1 MTHIM
6 STTYRHTK
14 QVTRMVARCT
24 QGVAKVY
31 PRCSQALAILMSML
45 RVWLEYA
52 WKQPRVWLEYAYS
65 MPTVCLE
72 TKNLFPYGEQNI
84 PTLGTKHS
92 LPGNKTGFLRPFSS
106 KRAELER
113 RLLMSMLLML
123 VLGSTSVWGQPDGVY
138 NIANWYQYNSAPSTT
153 TNWYLVP
160 TQAPSADGQNKN
172 RDIYYSSD
180 GYSTAGSAETPFIT
194 TYQTYNQTESNP
206 NPYKP
211 AWIIQSVPNQSG
223 YYYIIHALTGKYIV
237 YEPPYTNSDYWRR
250 KSVHLQETNSPG
262 SNAIFKIITSTFDAE
277 YYNIIPKSLE
287 NNNSYRF
294 LNPAGTNE
302 NYYRATSEGS
312 NPKFYLG
319 LVGVYN
325 KNYIT
330 GNDDGRN
337 SNWYFENTLL
347 SAPTIS
353 DVDPNTNRVT
363 VTENNGLP
371 AGYNIRY
378 TFSSTGIPTDPIASS
393 SKMDANGYL
402 VTEAGILKVVIER
415 YGVVLTEVAQ
425 QAVSPVPCATPEISF
440 DYTTS
445 EVTITCATTG
455 ATIYYTTDGST
466 PTTSGT
472 EYTAPF
478 EITGTTTVKAI
489 ATRTDF
495 PNSEVVEETISM
507 IPSPTI
513 TYNTS
518 NQIEME
524 TVLDGASIYYTTDGT
539 APSVIN
545 GRRYQN
551 PFDPADDVTEIK
563 AIVIS
568 SDGEKSNVATY
579 IPPVLLGSNHIRM
592 IQNQGNAWECAEH
605 PGGHFYM
612 RPASEEK
619 LSTTSLFLSDIQ
631 WYFLNAGDGY
641 YYIIHDEKRLWCD
654 GTNIKLKTF
663 DSETPDQFKFRLV
676 PYPETGTTT
685 DYNIVPFGL
694 TEGITKPGG
703 NGTSD
708 VIALGSSNSE
718 GYARWKFILPSAF
731 DKTAPFTVSNDN
743 QSYFYKI
750 GSGDN
755 YIIQS
760 SETAVTTTA
769 STADEDVKKGSWMMM
784 LVPDTEISVGDEF
797 TYYNI
802 RNAKTNDYLYY
813 NDGGTPGF
821 AVSATITEGQEDK
834 YRFTWAHSTATD
846 TYYLI
851 PRTQVNAAKSSLINF
866 STYTITAAP
875 GFVLDP
881 VLTMDAEGIITMTCA
896 TSGSEIF
903 YRIDG
908 DYMDVEGA
916 NPETNP
922 IIPAESGK
930 KPTLPTRLYSTD
942 FLLSLDA
949 TQVRAVA
956 VLKNDHTVQS
966 TVQLINLTQCGKPN
980 PSEDDFHDAQGS
992 LTIPKVKVGTVGE
1005 GDDEHE
1011 VYADIYYT
1019 IDGTD
1024 PALVET
1030 THHGVEPEIAFR
1042 YNTRSKVWAVAA
1054 KNGMRKSEPY
1064 KMDVVYM
1071 PTITLQQESYT
1082 YSATITDSKIVSQ
1095 AIEPVITKVQV
1106 EGEAQPIATTDYHVT
1121 GYRDNTEAGTGKIII
1136 KATPGAPIKLYGIGN
1151 FVINKAPIS
1160 SITVTPDPAVFTY
1173 NYRAQGPEITSI
1185 KATGGN
1191 GDIELLGFDAYYTVT
1206 DNLQVSAGEY
1216 TLRVEAKE
1224 GTNFTDYVEKTFTIK
1239 SKTLNAD
1246 DIYITVK
1253 KEVNGNTVSYVP
1265 TLKDGSVTLVED
1277 KDYTYTVDTTNGIVL
1292 TFTGKGNYSS
1302 LEADKRIYEFIDL
1315 PFVRPENSN
1324 SDYVAPYAASSDLTT
1339 PLGMNAYIVTGVT
1352 NKDRVILEE
1361 VAYIPK
1367 DVPVLMLSGK
1377 RADGFGKVLKT
1388 SDTYTTDELAEINA
1402 KNKLKVNTT
1411 AKPIEAAQIYLFYKG
1426 EFVLNAEGTLPAGK
1440 VYLDLRDTSDPT
1452 PAPRLS
1458 ILGGDSNTTEIED
1471 VRYKEEEVQNDRWFT
1486 LDGRMLQGKPTQK
1499 GLYIKNGSK
1508 IVIR

>member
-1 MTHIM
+1 M
-6 STTYRHTK
+6 
-14 QVTRMVARCT
+14 ARCT

-31 PRCSQALAILMSML
+31 PRCTQALAILMSML

-52 WKQPRVWLEYAYS
+52 WKQPRVWLEYAYTHRTGGQTPCAIS
-65 MPTVCLE
+65 PKKGTYVHRLTNICSLVHEHMFIGHRTYVLQKALI
-72 TKNLFPYGEQNI
+72 TGEQTPCANEI
-84 PTLGTKHS
+84 TSHS
-92 LPGNKTGFLRPFSS
+92 QRAYGSSATTFLRPFSS

-123 VLGSTSVWGQPDGVY
+123 VLGSTSVWGQSDGVY

-160 TQAPSADGQNKN
+160 TQAPSADSQNKN

-237 YEPPYTNSDYWRR
+237 YEPPYTSGNSDPWRR

-287 NNNSYRF
+287 NNNSFRF
-294 LNPAGTNE
+294 LNPAGDNA
-302 NYYRATSEGS
+302 NNYRANSEGS
-312 NPKFYLG
+312 DPKYYLG

-325 KNYIT
+325 KVNKV

-347 SAPTIS
+347 SAPTIN
-353 DVDPNTNRVT
+353 VDANNKVT

-378 TFSSTGIPTDPIASS
+378 TFGDGSQEPTATTDTYITNDGSENEIPITSSGT
-393 SKMDANGYL
+393 
-402 VTEAGILKVVIER
+402 LKVVIER
-415 YGVVLTEVAQ
+415 YGVVLTGVAEEV
-425 QAVSPVPCATPEISF
+425 I
-440 DYTTS
+440 
-445 EVTITCATTG
+445 
-455 ATIYYTTDGST
+455 
-466 PTTSGT
+466 
-472 EYTAPF
+472 
-478 EITGTTTVKAI
+478 
-489 ATRTDF
+489 
-495 PNSEVVEETISM
+495 NL

-518 NQIEME
+518 NQIEMATE
-524 TVLDGASIYYTTDGT
+524 LEGASIYYTTDGSE
-539 APSVIN
+539 PSVIN

-568 SDGEKSNVATY
+568 PDGETSLVTTF
-579 IPPVLLGSNHIRM
+579 IPPVLLGQNHIRL
-592 IQNQGNAWECAEH
+592 IQNQGNAWTCDEH

-612 RPASEEK
+612 RPTSEDN

-631 WYFLNAGDGY
+631 WYFLNAGENAGDHY
-641 YYIIHDEKRLWCD
+641 YYLVHDDKRLCYD
-654 GTNIKLKTF
+654 GANVKLMTF
-663 DSETPDQFKFRLV
+663 DTENTDQFKFRLV
-676 PYPETGTTT
+676 AYPETGTTT
-685 DYNIVPFGL
+685 DYNIVPYEL
-694 TEGITKPGG
+694 TEGNMYVTKPGG
-703 NGTSD
+703 NGVDD
-708 VIALGSSNSE
+708 VIALGNSNSD
-718 GYARWKFILPSAF
+718 GNARWKFILPSAF

-750 GSGDN
+750 GSGEN

-760 SETAVTTTA
+760 SETAVATSN
-769 STADEDVKKGSWMMM
+769 STDAEVVKTGSWMMM
-784 LVPDTEISVGDEF
+784 LVPDTEIPVGDDF

-813 NDGGTPGF
+813 TGGETPGF
-821 AVSATITEGQEDK
+821 AVSATVTEGQEDR
-834 YRFTWAHSTATD
+834 YRFTWARSTTTD
-846 TYYLI
+846 AYYLI
-851 PRTQVNAAKSSLINF
+851 PRTQISTAKSSLISF
-866 STYTITAAP
+866 STHSITAAP

-908 DYMDVEGA
+908 DYTDVTGA
-916 NPETNP
+916 NTETNP
-922 IIPAESGK
+922 EIPAESGK

-956 VLKNDHTVQS
+956 VLKNDHTVRS
-966 TVQLINLTQCGKPN
+966 TVQLINLTQCGAPN
-980 PSEDDFHDAQGS
+980 PTDENFHDAQGS
-992 LTIPKVKVGTVGE
+992 LTLPKVEVKAATSE
-1005 GDDEHE
+1005 EPA

-1030 THHGVEPEIAFR
+1030 THHGVEPEIVFQ
-1042 YNTRSKVWAVAA
+1042 YNSRSKVWAVAA
-1054 KNGMRKSEPY
+1054 KNGMRKSNPY

-1071 PTITLQQESYT
+1071 PTITLEYPSYT

-1106 EGEAQPIATTDYHVT
+1106 KGEEHPIAATDYHVM

-1136 KATPGAPIKLYGIGN
+1136 KATPEAPIKLYGIGN
-1151 FVINKAPIS
+1151 FTINKAPLS
-1160 SITVTPDPAVFTY
+1160 SITVDKTSFTY

-1185 KATGGN
+1185 EAAGGS

-1206 DNLQVSAGEY
+1206 GNAQVSAGEG
-1216 TLRVEAKE
+1216 TLMVIAKE
-1224 GTNFTDYVEKTFTIK
+1224 GTNFTDTLKQSFTIHPK
-1239 SKTLNAD
+1239 SLKSD

-1253 KEVNGNTVSYVP
+1253 KEVSGNTVTYVP
-1265 TLKDGSVTLVED
+1265 TVKDGSVTLVED
-1277 KDYTYTVDTTNGIVL
+1277 KDYTYSVDTTNGIVL
-1292 TFTGKGNYSS
+1292 TFTGVGNYSN
-1302 LEADKRIYEFIDL
+1302 LAADKREYEFIDL
-1315 PFVRPENSN
+1315 PFVKSENST
-1324 SDYVAPYAASSDLTT
+1324 SEYAAPYAASTDLTT
-1339 PLGMNAYIVTGVT
+1339 PLGMTAYIVTGVT
-1352 NKDRVILEE
+1352 NKDRVVLEE
-1361 VAYIPK
+1361 VDYIPNG
-1367 DVPVLMLSGK
+1367 VPVLMLTGK
-1377 RADGFGKVLKT
+1377 RADGFGKVMKT
-1388 SDTYTTDELAEINA
+1388 SGTYTDDELTAINT
-1402 KNKLKVNTT
+1402 KNKLRVND
-1411 AKPIEAAQIYLFYKG
+1411 AAEDIEAAEIYLFYKG

-1440 VYLDLRDTSDPT
+1440 VYLDLRTTSNPT
-1452 PAPRLS
+1452 PAPRLF
-1458 ILGGDSNTTEIED
+1458 IIGGNSNTAEIEE
-1471 VRYKEEEVQNDRWFT
+1471 VRYNKEDVQIERWFT
-1486 LDGRMLQGKPTQK
+1486 LDGRKLQGKPTQK
-1499 GLYIKNGSK
+1499 GLYIKNGRK
-1508 IVIR
+1508 VVIR

>member
-1 MTHIM
+1 MKKMLQDM
-6 STTYRHTK
+6 STKYRCKK
-14 QVTRMVARCT
+14 QVTRLMA
-24 QGVAKVY
+24 GF
-31 PRCSQALAILMSML
+31 SQFLAILMSKL
-45 RVWLEYA
+45 RSSLEAA
-52 WKQPRVWLEYAYS
+52 WSMARVCQEAAYS
-65 MPTVCLE
+65 EITARFE
-72 TKNLFPYGEQNI
+72 RHYGS
-84 PTLGTKHS
+84 S
-92 LPGNKTGFLRPFSS
+92 LTSLR
-106 KRAELER
+106 LV
-113 RLLMSMLLML
+113 MSLLLML
-123 VLGSTSVWGQPDGVY
+123 VLGSTSVWGQTKLADGLYFIGSRGY
-138 NIANWYQYNSAPSTT
+138 NVNNTT
-153 TNWYLVP
+153 TNYYLCP
-160 TQAPSADGQNKN
+160 TEDWNYYQSTSPYYTDTPNGQ
-172 RDIYYSSD
+172 
-180 GYSTAGSAETPFIT
+180 PFMT
-194 TYQTYNQTESNP
+194 TYQCRNGEYDSNKALWVVKESPTEG
-206 NPYKP
+206 
-211 AWIIQSVPNQSG
+211 W
-223 YYYIIHALTGKYIV
+223 YYIIHLIDGKYLTYNAKMGSGSEGRMRAHLEDTADGDNALFNIA
-237 YEPPYTNSDYWRR
+237 YNS
-250 KSVHLQETNSPG
+250 G
-262 SNAIFKIITSTFDAE
+262 SGAAAIYFIITK
-277 YYNIIPKSLE
+277 IVK
-287 NNNSYRF
+287 NNYKF
-294 LNPAGTNE
+294 LNITGASGGGVGNQPSLQ
-302 NYYRATSEGS
+302 ATDVRSDGPD
-312 NPKFYLG
+312 NLNVGGILG
-319 LVGVYN
+319 LW
-325 KNYIT
+325 T
-330 GNDDGRN
+330 SSDDNGK
-337 SNWYFENTLL
+337 WYPESADLL
-347 SAPTIS
+347 TAPTIS
-353 DVDPNTNRVT
+353 DFNPANGGVT
-363 VTENNGLP
+363 VTVPDWLP

-378 TFSSTGIPTDPIASS
+378 TFGDGTQDAPTATTDDPITNVDGAPNVIPISTS
-393 SKMDANGYL
+393 G
-402 VTEAGILKVVIER
+402 TLKVVVER
-415 YGVVLTEVAQ
+415 YGVVLTEVA
-425 QAVSPVPCATPEISF
+425 TKEI
-440 DYTTS
+440 
-445 EVTITCATTG
+445 
-455 ATIYYTTDGST
+455 
-466 PTTSGT
+466 
-472 EYTAPF
+472 
-478 EITGTTTVKAI
+478 
-489 ATRTDF
+489 
-495 PNSEVVEETISM
+495 NVV
-507 IPSPTI
+507 PSPTI
-513 TYNTS
+513 AYNT
-518 NQIEME
+518 NNLIEMA

-539 APSVIN
+539 VPSVIN

-563 AIVIS
+563 AIVIA

-612 RPASEEK
+612 RAASDEN
-619 LSTTSLFLSDIQ
+619 LTTTSLFLPDDQ
-631 WYFLNAGDGY
+631 WYFLNAGDQY
-641 YYIIHDEKRLWCD
+641 YYIIHEDKRLWCD
-654 GTNIKLKTF
+654 GTDVKLKVY
-663 DSETPDQFKFRLV
+663 DSENDNQFKFRLV
-676 PYPETGTTT
+676 AYPETGTTT
-685 DYNIVPFGL
+685 DYNIVPYEL
-694 TEGITKPGG
+694 TEGNMYVTKPGG
-703 NGTSD
+703 NGAAA
-708 VIALGSSNSE
+708 VIALGNSNSE

-731 DKTAPFTVSNDN
+731 DHTAPFTVSNDN

-750 GSGDN
+750 GSGDQ
-755 YIIQS
+755 YIIQ
-760 SETAVTTTA
+760 SETAVTTTT
-769 STADEDVKKGSWMMM
+769 STAAEDVKKGSWMMM

-821 AVSATITEGQEDK
+821 AVSATITEGQEDN
-834 YRFTWAHSTATD
+834 YRFTWARSTATD

-866 STYTITAAP
+866 STYSITAAP

-908 DYMDVEGA
+908 DYTDATGA
-916 NPETNP
+916 NTATNP
-922 IIPAESGK
+922 EIPAESGK

-956 VLKNDHTVQS
+956 ALKNDHTVRS
-966 TVQLINLTQCGKPN
+966 SVILINLEQCGTPN

-1005 GDDEHE
+1005 GDDEHD

-1071 PTITLQQESYT
+1071 PTITLEHESYT

-1106 EGEAQPIATTDYHVT
+1106 EGEEQPIAASYYHVKD
-1121 GYRDNTEAGTGKIII
+1121 YRDNTEAGTGKIII

-1160 SITVTPDPAVFTY
+1160 SITVTPDPAMFTY

-1185 KATGGN
+1185 IAAGGSGN
-1191 GDIELLGFDAYYTVT
+1191 IELLGFDAYYTVT

-1224 GTNFTDYVEKTFTIK
+1224 GTNFTGYVEKPFTIK
-1239 SKTLNAD
+1239 SKSLNSD
-1246 DIYITVK
+1246 DILITVK
-1253 KEVNGNTVSYVP
+1253 KEVNGNTVTYVP
-1265 TLKDGSVTLVED
+1265 TLKDGSVTLVKD
-1277 KDYTYTVDTTNGIVL
+1277 KDYTYTIDTSNGIVI

-1302 LEADKRIYEFIDL
+1302 AAADKRIYEFIDL

-1361 VAYIPK
+1361 VTYIPK
-1367 DVPVLMLSGK
+1367 DVPVLLLSGK

-1388 SDTYTTDELAEINA
+1388 SDTYTTDELAEINE
-1402 KNKLKVNTT
+1402 KNKLSVNTSAT
-1411 AKPIEAAQIYLFYKG
+1411 EIDAALIYLFYKG
-1426 EFVLNAEGTLPAGK
+1426 EFVLNAAGTLPAGK

-1452 PAPRLS
+1452 PAPRLY
-1458 ILGGDSNTTEIED
+1458 IVDGGSNTTEIED
-1471 VRYKEEEVQNDRWFT
+1471 VRCKKEDVQNERWFT

>member
-1 MTHIM
+1 M
-6 STTYRHTK
+6 SSKYRCKK
-14 QVTRMVARCT
+14 QVTRLMAGINHT
-24 QGVAKVY
+24 
-31 PRCSQALAILMSML
+31 LAILMSML
-45 RVWLEYA
+45 RVSLEYA
-52 WKQPRVWLEYAYS
+52 WKQPRVCLEYGWSMARVCQEAAYS
-65 MPTVCLE
+65 EITARFERHYGSFRTALRLVVCML
-72 TKNLFPYGEQNI
+72 L
-84 PTLGTKHS
+84 
-92 LPGNKTGFLRPFSS
+92 
-106 KRAELER
+106 
-113 RLLMSMLLML
+113 LLM
-123 VLGSTSVWGQPDGVY
+123 VGVNTAWGQKVADGVY
-138 NIANWYQYNSAPSTT
+138 YIKNNNSG
-153 TNWYLVP
+153 NWYLWPAITV
-160 TQAPSADGQNKN
+160 TKSGNSFQYAYKYLTTHDGTTAD
-172 RDIYYSSD
+172 
-180 GYSTAGSAETPFIT
+180 A
-194 TYQTYNQTESNP
+194 
-206 NPYKP
+206 
-211 AWIIQSVPNQSG
+211 V
-223 YYYIIHALTGKYIV
+223 
-237 YEPPYTNSDYWRR
+237 
-250 KSVHLQETNSPG
+250 
-262 SNAIFKIITSTFDAE
+262 
-277 YYNIIPKSLE
+277 E
-287 NNNSYRF
+287 NNNNVSYPAHDNTYCHWVVKNIEGGYIQLINPK
-294 LNPAGTNE
+294 LNKYVVIQKNHTLSTGQDVMFAEGEPSGTDVNFSYFVLNNDE
-302 NYYRATSEGS
+302 SPYKISPPSGLSGINYY
-312 NPKFYLG
+312 ND
-319 LVGVYN
+319 
-325 KNYIT
+325 KNVEKPASDFSFNSKN
-330 GNDDGRN
+330 GNDRTWLTWSSSDATAKAQLGEN
-337 SNWYFENTLL
+337 IKGVIQFYYGGTPLWSFEADKLARP
-347 SAPTIS
+347 SIS
-353 DVDPNTNRVT
+353 DLDANNKVT
-363 VTENNGLP
+363 ITENNGLP
-371 AGYNIRY
+371 DGYKIRY
-378 TFSSTGIPTDPIASS
+378 TFGDGSQEPTATTETYITNDGSDNVIPISTSGT
-393 SKMDANGYL
+393 
-402 VTEAGILKVVIER
+402 LKVVVER
-415 YGVVLTEVAQ
+415 YGIVLTEVAEKTFS
-425 QAVSPVPCATPEISF
+425 VVP
-440 DYTTS
+440 
-445 EVTITCATTG
+445 
-455 ATIYYTTDGST
+455 
-466 PTTSGT
+466 
-472 EYTAPF
+472 
-478 EITGTTTVKAI
+478 
-489 ATRTDF
+489 
-495 PNSEVVEETISM
+495 M
-507 IPSPTI
+507 PTI

-518 NQIEME
+518 NLIEMA

-539 APSVIN
+539 VPSVIN

-592 IQNQGNAWECAEH
+592 IQNQGDAWSCAEH
-605 PGGHFYM
+605 LGGHFYM
-612 RPASEEK
+612 RAASEEN
-619 LSTTSLFLSDIQ
+619 LTTTSLFLPDDQ
-631 WYFLNAGDGY
+631 WYFLNAGDQY
-641 YYIIHDEKRLWCD
+641 YYIIYDDKRLWCD
-654 GTNIKLKTF
+654 GTDVKLKVY
-663 DSETPDQFKFRLV
+663 DSENDNLFKFRLV
-676 PYPETGTTT
+676 AYPETGTTT

-703 NGTSD
+703 NGTAD
-708 VIALGSSNSE
+708 VIALGNSNSE

-750 GSGDN
+750 GSDDN

-769 STADEDVKKGSWMMM
+769 SIADEDVKKGSWMMM

-813 NDGGTPGF
+813 TGGETPGF

-834 YRFTWAHSTATD
+834 YRFTWARSTATD

-866 STYTITAAP
+866 STYSITAAP

-881 VLTMDAEGIITMTCA
+881 VLTMDAEGIVTMTCA

-908 DYMDVEGA
+908 DFTDLTGENPA
-916 NPETNP
+916 TNPE
-922 IIPAESGK
+922 IPAESGK

-956 VLKNDHTVQS
+956 VLKNDHTVKS
-966 TVQLINLTQCGKPN
+966 SVQLINLEQCGKPT
-980 PSEDDFHDAQGS
+980 PTDEDFHDAQGS

-1005 GDDEHE
+1005 GDDEHD

-1042 YNTRSKVWAVAA
+1042 YNTRSKVRAVAA

-1064 KMDVVYM
+1064 TMDVVYM
-1071 PTITLQQESYT
+1071 PSITFQHESYT

-1106 EGEAQPIATTDYHVT
+1106 EGEDDPIAASYYHVKD
-1121 GYRDNTEAGTGKIII
+1121 YRDNTEAGTGKIII
-1136 KATPGAPIKLYGIGN
+1136 KATPEAPIKLYGIGN

-1160 SITVTPDPAVFTY
+1160 SITVTPVPTEFTY

-1185 KATGGN
+1185 IAAGGSGN
-1191 GDIELLGFDAYYTVT
+1191 IELLGFDAYYTVT

-1224 GTNFTDYVEKTFTIK
+1224 GTNFTGYVEKPFTIK
-1239 SKTLNAD
+1239 SKTLNSD
-1246 DIYITVK
+1246 DILITVK

-1302 LEADKRIYEFIDL
+1302 AAADKRIYEFIDL

-1388 SDTYTTDELAEINA
+1388 SDTYTTAELAAINT
-1402 KNKLKVNTT
+1402 KNKLKVNASATE
-1411 AKPIEAAQIYLFYKG
+1411 IEAALIYLFYKG
-1426 EFVLNAEGTLPAGK
+1426 EFVLNAAGTLPAGK

-1452 PAPRLS
+1452 PAPRLY
-1458 ILGGDSNTTEIED
+1458 IVDGGSNTTEIKD
-1471 VRYKEEEVQNDRWFT
+1471 VRDKMEDEQNDRWFT
-1486 LDGRMLQGKPTQK
+1486 LDGRMLQGKPAQK
-1499 GLYIKNGSK
+1499 GLYIKNGRK
-1508 IVIR
+1508 VVIK

>member
-6 STTYRHTK
+6 STAYRHTK

-31 PRCSQALAILMSML
+31 PRCTQALGRLMSML

-123 VLGSTSVWGQPDGVY
+123 VLGSTSVWGQTKLADGLYFIGSRDY
-138 NIANWYQYNSAPSTT
+138 NVNKTT
-153 TNWYLVP
+153 TNYYLCPTEDWKYYKSTSPYYTDSPNGQPFLTTYTCRDGEYDSNKALWVVKETATEGWYHIIHLIDGKYLTYNAKMGSGSEGRMRAHLEDTADGDNALFNIAYNSGSGAAAIYFIITKIVKNNYKYLNITGASGGGVGNQP
-160 TQAPSADGQNKN
+160 SLQATDVRSDGPDGIDVGGILGLWTSSDANGRWYPESADL
-172 RDIYYSSD
+172 
-180 GYSTAGSAETPFIT
+180 
-194 TYQTYNQTESNP
+194 
-206 NPYKP
+206 
-211 AWIIQSVPNQSG
+211 
-223 YYYIIHALTGKYIV
+223 LT
-237 YEPPYTNSDYWRR
+237 
-250 KSVHLQETNSPG
+250 
-262 SNAIFKIITSTFDAE
+262 
-277 YYNIIPKSLE
+277 
-287 NNNSYRF
+287 
-294 LNPAGTNE
+294 
-302 NYYRATSEGS
+302 
-312 NPKFYLG
+312 
-319 LVGVYN
+319 
-325 KNYIT
+325 
-330 GNDDGRN
+330 
-337 SNWYFENTLL
+337 
-347 SAPTIS
+347 APTIS
-353 DVDPNTNRVT
+353 DFNPANGGVT
-363 VTENNGLP
+363 VTVPDWLP

-378 TFSSTGIPTDPIASS
+378 TFGNGTQADPTATTDDYITNIDGAPNVIPISTSGT
-393 SKMDANGYL
+393 
-402 VTEAGILKVVIER
+402 LKVVVER
-415 YGVVLTEVAQ
+415 YGVVLTEVAEKEIN
-425 QAVSPVPCATPEISF
+425 AV
-440 DYTTS
+440 
-445 EVTITCATTG
+445 
-455 ATIYYTTDGST
+455 
-466 PTTSGT
+466 
-472 EYTAPF
+472 
-478 EITGTTTVKAI
+478 
-489 ATRTDF
+489 
-495 PNSEVVEETISM
+495 
-507 IPSPTI
+507 PSPTI
-513 TYNTS
+513 TYNT
-518 NQIEME
+518 NNLIEME

-592 IQNQGNAWECAEH
+592 IQNQGDAWSCAEH
-605 PGGHFYM
+605 LGGHFYM
-612 RPASEEK
+612 RAASEEN
-619 LSTTSLFLSDIQ
+619 LTTTSLFLPDDQ
-631 WYFLNAGDGY
+631 WYFLNAGDQY
-641 YYIIHDEKRLWCD
+641 YYIIHEDKRLWCD
-654 GTNIKLKTF
+654 GTDVKLKVY
-663 DSETPDQFKFRLV
+663 DSENDNLFKFRLV

-731 DKTAPFTVSNDN
+731 DHTAPFTVSNDN

-750 GSGDN
+750 GSGDQ

-813 NDGGTPGF
+813 TGGETPGF
-821 AVSATITEGQEDK
+821 AVSATITEGQEDN
-834 YRFTWAHSTATD
+834 YRFTWARSTATD

-866 STYTITAAP
+866 STYSITAAP

-881 VLTMDAEGIITMTCA
+881 VLTMDDDGIVTMTCA

-908 DYMDVEGA
+908 DYTDEEGA
-916 NPETNP
+916 NTAKNPE
-922 IIPAESGK
+922 IPAESGK

-956 VLKNDHTVQS
+956 VLKNDHTVTS
-966 TVQLINLTQCGKPN
+966 SVQLINLTQCGTPN
-980 PSEDDFHDAQGS
+980 PSEVDFHDAQGS

-1005 GDDEHE
+1005 GDDEHD

-1019 IDGTD
+1019 IDGTE
-1024 PALVET
+1024 PVLVET
-1030 THHGVEPEIAFR
+1030 TAHGVEPEIAFR

-1071 PTITLQQESYT
+1071 PTITLEHESYT

-1095 AIEPVITKVQV
+1095 AIEPEITNVQV
-1106 EGEAQPIATTDYHVT
+1106 EGETTPINAADYYVT

-1136 KATPGAPIKLYGIGN
+1136 KATSTASIKLYGIGN
-1151 FVINKAPIS
+1151 FTINKAPIS
-1160 SITVTPDPAVFTY
+1160 SITVTPDPAMFTY

-1185 KATGGN
+1185 IAAGGSGN
-1191 GDIELLGFDAYYTVT
+1191 IELLGFDAYYTVT

-1452 PAPRLS
+1452 PAPRLY
-1458 ILGGDSNTTEIED
+1458 IVDGGSNTTEIKD
-1471 VRYKEEEVQNDRWFT
+1471 VRDKMEDAQNERWFT

>member
-1 MTHIM
+1 MQNTIKQRFDLQYMAHIM
-6 STTYRHTK
+6 NTTYRHTK
-14 QVTRMVARCT
+14 QVTRMLATCS

-31 PRCSQALAILMSML
+31 PRCSQALGRLMSML
-45 RVWLEYA
+45 RVCLGYTYTYRTGGQTPCACFSRRNTPFLLE
-52 WKQPRVWLEYAYS
+52 KHCVSLGETLCSSVWTHSKELLLSTEGQTPCAMMNDKGQRTERLGNHFMTS
-65 MPTVCLE
+65 CSKGVH
-72 TKNLFPYGEQNI
+72 
-84 PTLGTKHS
+84 TL
-92 LPGNKTGFLRPFSS
+92 RYV
-106 KRAELER
+106 
-113 RLLMSMLLML
+113 L
-123 VLGSTSVWGQPDGVY
+123 VLVMMMGVGEMWGQPDGVY
-138 NIANWYQYNSAPSTT
+138 NIANWFQYNSASTTT

-160 TQAPSADGQNKN
+160 TQAPSADSQNKN

-237 YEPPYTNSDYWRR
+237 YEPPYTNNDYWRR

-262 SNAIFKIITSTFDAE
+262 SNAIFKIITSTFDGE

-287 NNNSYRF
+287 NNDSYRF
-294 LNPAGTNE
+294 LNPAGDNA
-302 NYYRATSEGS
+302 NNYRANSEGS

-325 KNYIT
+325 KVNKV

-347 SAPTIS
+347 SAPTIN
-353 DVDPNTNRVT
+353 VDANNKVT

-378 TFSSTGIPTDPIASS
+378 TFGDGSQEPTATTEPYITNDGSENEIPITSSGT
-393 SKMDANGYL
+393 
-402 VTEAGILKVVIER
+402 LKVVIER
-415 YGVVLTEVAQ
+415 YGVVLTGVAEEV
-425 QAVSPVPCATPEISF
+425 I
-440 DYTTS
+440 
-445 EVTITCATTG
+445 
-455 ATIYYTTDGST
+455 
-466 PTTSGT
+466 
-472 EYTAPF
+472 
-478 EITGTTTVKAI
+478 
-489 ATRTDF
+489 
-495 PNSEVVEETISM
+495 NL

-518 NQIEME
+518 NLIEMATNLE
-524 TVLDGASIYYTTDGT
+524 GASIYYTTDGSE
-539 APSVIN
+539 PSVIN

-563 AIVIS
+563 AIVIAPN
-568 SDGEKSNVATY
+568 GETSIVTTFT
-579 IPPVLLGSNHIRM
+579 PPVLLGQNHIRL
-592 IQNQGNAWECAEH
+592 IQNQGNAWTCDEH

-612 RPASEEK
+612 RPTTGDN

-631 WYFLNAGDGY
+631 WYFLNAGENAGDQY
-641 YYIIHDEKRLWCD
+641 YYLVHDDKRLCYD
-654 GTNIKLKTF
+654 EGNVKLKTF
-663 DSETPDQFKFRLV
+663 DSDNADKFKFRLV
-676 PYPETGTTT
+676 AYPETGTTT
-685 DYNIVPFGL
+685 DYNIVPYEL
-694 TEGITKPGG
+694 TEGSMYVTKPNG
-703 NGTSD
+703 NGAAA
-708 VIALGSSNSE
+708 VIALGNSNSD
-718 GYARWKFILPSAF
+718 GNARWKFILPSSF
-731 DKTAPFTVSNDN
+731 DHTAPFTVSNDN

-750 GSGDN
+750 GNGEN

-760 SETAVTTTA
+760 SETAVATSN
-769 STADEDVKKGSWMMM
+769 STDPEVVKTGSWMMM

-813 NDGGTPGF
+813 TGGETPGF
-821 AVSATITEGQEDK
+821 AVSATVTEGQEDK
-834 YRFTWAHSTATD
+834 YRFTWARSTATD

-851 PRTQVNAAKSSLINF
+851 PRTQVESAKSSIIGF
-866 STYTITAAP
+866 SPYTITAAP

-881 VLTMDAEGIITMTCA
+881 VLTMDADGIVTMTCA

-908 DYMDVEGA
+908 DYTDETGA
-916 NPETNP
+916 KTATNP

-956 VLKNDHTVQS
+956 VLKNDHNVKS
-966 TVQLINLTQCGKPN
+966 AVQLINLTQCGKPN
-980 PSEDDFHDAQGS
+980 PTDENFHDAQGS

-1005 GDDEHE
+1005 GDDEHD

-1019 IDGTD
+1019 IDGTN

-1030 THHGVEPEIAFR
+1030 TPHGVEPEIVFQ
-1042 YNTRSKVWAVAA
+1042 YNSRSKVWAVAA
-1054 KNGMRKSEPY
+1054 KNGMRKSEAY
-1064 KMDVVYM
+1064 QMDVVYM
-1071 PTITLQQESYT
+1071 PTITFQQESYT

-1095 AIEPVITKVQV
+1095 AIEPVITNVQV
-1106 EGEAQPIATTDYHVT
+1106 EGEEDPIATTDYHVM

-1136 KATPGAPIKLYGIGN
+1136 KATPEAPIKLYGIGN
-1151 FVINKAPIS
+1151 FTINKAPLS
-1160 SITVTPDPAVFTY
+1160 SITVDKTSFTY

-1191 GDIELLGFDAYYTVT
+1191 GDIGLLGFDAYYTVT

-1224 GTNFTDYVEKTFTIK
+1224 GTNFTGYVDKAFTIK
-1239 SKTLNAD
+1239 SKSLKSD

-1253 KEVNGNTVSYVP
+1253 KEVSGNTVTYVP

-1277 KDYTYTVDTTNGIVL
+1277 KDYTYTVDTTNGIIL

-1302 LEADKRIYEFIDL
+1302 AAADKREYVFIDL
-1315 PFVRPENSN
+1315 PFVRPENST
-1324 SDYVAPYAASSDLTT
+1324 AEYAALYVTSSADLTT
-1339 PLGMNAYIVTGVT
+1339 PLGMTAYIVTGVT
-1352 NKDRVILEE
+1352 NKDRVLLEE
-1361 VAYIPK
+1361 VTYIPK

-1377 RADGFGKVLKT
+1377 RADGFGKVVKT
-1388 SDTYTTDELAEINA
+1388 GDTYTEDELSAINT
-1402 KNKLKVNTT
+1402 KNKLSVNTSAT
-1411 AKPIEAAQIYLFYKG
+1411 EIEAALIYLFYKG
-1426 EFVLNAEGTLPAGK
+1426 EFVLNAKGTLPAGK
-1440 VYLDLRDTSDPT
+1440 VYLDLRDTSNPT
-1452 PAPRLS
+1452 PAPRLY
-1458 ILGGDSNTTEIED
+1458 IVGGDGNTTEIED

-1499 GLYIKNGSK
+1499 GRYSKNGRK
-1508 IVIR
+1508 VVIR

>member
-1 MTHIM
+1 MKQSIARHIIA
-6 STTYRHTK
+6 SHTCFSRRNTPFLLEK
-14 QVTRMVARCT
+14 HSVSLGETLRSS
-24 QGVAKVY
+24 VY
-31 PRCSQALAILMSML
+31 LSCKQALLTR
-45 RVWLEYA
+45 RVVLIA
-52 WKQPRVWLEYAYS
+52 LPVR
-65 MPTVCLE
+65 
-72 TKNLFPYGEQNI
+72 
-84 PTLGTKHS
+84 TL
-92 LPGNKTGFLRPFSS
+92 L
-106 KRAELER
+106 
-113 RLLMSMLLML
+113 LLMM
-123 VLGSTSVWGQPDGVY
+123 VLGVNTAWGQPDGVY
-138 NIANWYQYNSAPSTT
+138 NIANWYQYNSASTTT

-160 TQAPSADGQNKN
+160 TQAPSNDKQNKN

-180 GYSTAGSAETPFIT
+180 GYNTPGSAETPFIT

-262 SNAIFKIITSTFDAE
+262 SNAIFKIITSTFDGE

-287 NNNSYRF
+287 NNDSYRF
-294 LNPAGTNE
+294 LNPAGDNA
-302 NYYRATSEGS
+302 NNYRANSEGS

-378 TFSSTGIPTDPIASS
+378 TFSSTGTPEDPTAKSHI
-393 SKMDANGYL
+393 MDSNGFL
-402 VTEAGILKVVIER
+402 VTEVGKLKVVIER
-415 YGVVLTEVAQ
+415 YDMVLTEVSAVKD
-425 QAVSPVPCATPEISF
+425 VSPIPCATPVISF
-440 DYTTS
+440 NNTNS
-445 EVTITCATTG
+445 EVSITCATEG
-455 ATIYYTTDGST
+455 ATIRYTTDDTT
-466 PTTSGT
+466 PTATSGT
-472 EYTAPF
+472 EYTVPF
-478 EITGTTTVKAI
+478 AINTTTTVKAI
-489 ATRTDF
+489 AIRTDF
-495 PNSEVVEETISM
+495 PNSEVAERTISL

-518 NQIEME
+518 NQIEMATE
-524 TVLDGASIYYTTDGT
+524 LEGASIYYTTDGT
-539 APSVIN
+539 TPSVIN

-563 AIVIS
+563 AIVIA
-568 SDGEKSNVATY
+568 SDGETSNVATF
-579 IPPVLLGSNHIRM
+579 IPPVLLGQNHIRL
-592 IQNQGNAWECAEH
+592 IQNQGNAWTCDEH

-612 RPASEEK
+612 RPTNEDN

-631 WYFLNAGDGY
+631 WYFLNAGENAGDQY
-641 YYIIHDEKRLWCD
+641 YYLVHDNKRLCYD
-654 GTNIKLKTF
+654 GANVKLKTF
-663 DSETPDQFKFRLV
+663 DSENTDQFKFRLV
-676 PYPETGTTT
+676 AYPETGTTT

-694 TEGITKPGG
+694 TEGSMYVTKPNG
-703 NGTSD
+703 NGD
-708 VIALGSSNSE
+708 DAVIALGNSNSD
-718 GYARWKFILPSAF
+718 GNARWKFILPSSF
-731 DKTAPFTVSNDN
+731 DHTAPFTVSNDN

-760 SETAVTTTA
+760 SETAVATSN
-769 STADEDVKKGSWMMM
+769 STDAEVVKTGSWMMM
-784 LVPDTEISVGDEF
+784 LVPDTEIGVGDDF

-813 NDGGTPGF
+813 TGGETPGF
-821 AVSATITEGQEDK
+821 AISATITEGQKDK
-834 YRFTWAHSTATD
+834 YRFTWARSTTTD

-851 PRTQVNAAKSSLINF
+851 PRTQINAAKSSLVNF
-866 STYTITAAP
+866 STYSITAAP

-881 VLTMDAEGIITMTCA
+881 VLTMDAEGIVTMTCA

-903 YRIDG
+903 YRID
-908 DYMDVEGA
+908 A
-916 NPETNP
+916 TNPE
-922 IIPAESGK
+922 IPLESGK

-966 TVQLINLTQCGKPN
+966 AVQLINLKQCGAPTPTDANFK
-980 PSEDDFHDAQGS
+980 DAQGS

-1005 GDDEHE
+1005 GDDEHD

-1019 IDGTD
+1019 IDGTE
-1024 PALVET
+1024 PVLVET
-1030 THHGVEPEIAFR
+1030 TAHGVEPEIVFR

-1064 KMDVVYM
+1064 QMDVVYM

-1106 EGEAQPIATTDYHVT
+1106 EGEEDPIATTDYHVT

-1136 KATPGAPIKLYGIGN
+1136 KATSTASIKLYGIGN
-1151 FVINKAPIS
+1151 FTINKAPLS
-1160 SITVTPDPAVFTY
+1160 SITVDKTSFTY
-1173 NYRAQGPEITSI
+1173 NYRAQGPEIISI

-1224 GTNFTDYVEKTFTIK
+1224 GTNFTGYVDKAFTIK
-1239 SKTLNAD
+1239 SKSLKSD

-1253 KEVNGNTVSYVP
+1253 KEVSGNTVTYVP

-1277 KDYTYTVDTTNGIVL
+1277 KDYTYTVDTTNGIIL

-1302 LEADKRIYEFIDL
+1302 AAADKREYVFIDL
-1315 PFVRPENSN
+1315 PFVRPENST
-1324 SDYVAPYAASSDLTT
+1324 SEYAALYAASSDLTT

-1361 VAYIPK
+1361 VTYIPK

-1377 RADGFGKVLKT
+1377 RADGFGKVVKT
-1388 SDTYTTDELAEINA
+1388 SDKYSEAKLSEINT
-1402 KNKLKVNTT
+1402 KNKLSVNTSAT
-1411 AKPIEAAQIYLFYKG
+1411 EIEAALIYLFYKG
-1426 EFVLNAEGTLPAGK
+1426 EFVLNAKGTLPAGK

-1452 PAPRLS
+1452 PAPRLY
-1458 ILGGDSNTTEIED
+1458 IVGGDSNTTEIED
-1471 VRYKEEEVQNDRWFT
+1471 VRYNKEDAQNERWFT

-1499 GLYIKNGSK
+1499 GLYIKNGRK
-1508 IVIR
+1508 VVIR

>member
-1 MTHIM
+1 
-6 STTYRHTK
+6 
-14 QVTRMVARCT
+14 MVARCT

-31 PRCSQALAILMSML
+31 PRCTQGVAKVYPRCTQALGRLMSML

-72 TKNLFPYGEQNI
+72 TKNLFPYREQNI

-123 VLGSTSVWGQPDGVY
+123 VLGSTSVWGQTKLADGLYFIGSRDY
-138 NIANWYQYNSAPSTT
+138 NVNNTT
-153 TNWYLVP
+153 TNYYLCPTEDWKYYKSTSPYYTDSPNGQPFLTTYTCRDGEYDSNKALWVVKETATEGWYHIIHLIDGKYLTYNAKMESKSNEGRMRAHLEDTAKGDNALFNIAYVSGTGP
-160 TQAPSADGQNKN
+160 STIEIITKIVANNYRYLNITGASGGKTGNQHSLQATNVRNDGP
-172 RDIYYSSD
+172 DGIDVGGILGLWTSSD
-180 GYSTAGSAETPFIT
+180 ANGRWYPESA
-194 TYQTYNQTESNP
+194 
-206 NPYKP
+206 
-211 AWIIQSVPNQSG
+211 
-223 YYYIIHALTGKYIV
+223 ALLT
-237 YEPPYTNSDYWRR
+237 
-250 KSVHLQETNSPG
+250 
-262 SNAIFKIITSTFDAE
+262 
-277 YYNIIPKSLE
+277 
-287 NNNSYRF
+287 
-294 LNPAGTNE
+294 
-302 NYYRATSEGS
+302 
-312 NPKFYLG
+312 
-319 LVGVYN
+319 
-325 KNYIT
+325 
-330 GNDDGRN
+330 
-337 SNWYFENTLL
+337 
-347 SAPTIS
+347 APTIS
-353 DVDPNTNRVT
+353 DFNPANGGVT
-363 VTENNGLP
+363 VTVPDWLP

-378 TFSSTGIPTDPIASS
+378 TFGDGTQASPTATTDDYITNVDGAPNVIPISTSGT
-393 SKMDANGYL
+393 
-402 VTEAGILKVVIER
+402 LKVVVER
-415 YGVVLTEVAQ
+415 YGVVLTEVAEKEIN
-425 QAVSPVPCATPEISF
+425 AV
-440 DYTTS
+440 
-445 EVTITCATTG
+445 
-455 ATIYYTTDGST
+455 
-466 PTTSGT
+466 
-472 EYTAPF
+472 
-478 EITGTTTVKAI
+478 
-489 ATRTDF
+489 
-495 PNSEVVEETISM
+495 
-507 IPSPTI
+507 PSPTI
-513 TYNTS
+513 TYNT
-518 NQIEME
+518 NNLIEME

-539 APSVIN
+539 IPSVIN

-579 IPPVLLGSNHIRM
+579 IPPVLLGSNHIRL

-612 RPASEEK
+612 RAASEEN
-619 LSTTSLFLSDIQ
+619 LTTTSLFLPDDQ

-750 GSGDN
+750 GSGDQ

-802 RNAKTNDYLYY
+802 RNAMTNDYLYY

-821 AVSATITEGQEDK
+821 AVSATITEGQEDN
-834 YRFTWAHSTATD
+834 YRFTWARSTATD

-851 PRTQVNAAKSSLINF
+851 SRTQVNAAKSSLINF
-866 STYTITAAP
+866 STYSITAAP

-908 DYMDVEGA
+908 D
-916 NPETNP
+916 NPEV
-922 IIPAESGK
+922 PAESGK

-956 VLKNDHTVQS
+956 VLKNDHTVTS
-966 TVQLINLTQCGKPN
+966 SVILINLEQCGTPN
-980 PSEDDFHDAQGS
+980 PTDENFHDAQGS
-992 LTIPKVKVGTVGE
+992 LIIPKVKVGTVGE
-1005 GDDEHE
+1005 GDDEHD

-1024 PALVET
+1024 PVLVET
-1030 THHGVEPEIAFR
+1030 TAHGVEPEIAFR

-1095 AIEPVITKVQV
+1095 AIVPVITKVQV
-1106 EGEAQPIATTDYHVT
+1106 EGEDDPIDASYYHVKD
-1121 GYRDNTEAGTGKIII
+1121 YRDNTEAGTGKIII

-1191 GDIELLGFDAYYTVT
+1191 GNIELLGFDAYYTVT

-1224 GTNFTDYVEKTFTIK
+1224 GTNFTGYVEKPFTIK
-1239 SKTLNAD
+1239 SKSLNSD
-1246 DIYITVK
+1246 DILITVK
-1253 KEVNGNTVSYVP
+1253 KEVNGNTVTYVP
-1265 TLKDGSVTLVED
+1265 TVKDGSVTLVED
-1277 KDYTYTVDTTNGIVL
+1277 KDYTYTTDTSNGIVI

-1302 LEADKRIYEFIDL
+1302 AAADKREYEFIDL
-1315 PFVRPENSN
+1315 PFVRPENSTAE
-1324 SDYVAPYAASSDLTT
+1324 YAAPYAASSDLTT

-1361 VAYIPK
+1361 VTYIPK

-1377 RADGFGKVLKT
+1377 RADGFGKVLKN
-1388 SDTYTTDELAEINA
+1388 SGTYTADELAAINA
-1402 KNKLKVNTT
+1402 KNKLSVNTSAT
-1411 AKPIEAAQIYLFYKG
+1411 EIEAALIYLFYKG
-1426 EFVLNAEGTLPAGK
+1426 EFVLNAKGTLPAGK
-1440 VYLDLRDTSDPT
+1440 VYLDLRDTSNPT

-1458 ILGGDSNTTEIED
+1458 IVGGDNNTTEIED
-1471 VRYKEEEVQNDRWFT
+1471 VRYKEENVQSERWFT

-1499 GLYIKNGSK
+1499 GLYIKNGRK
-1508 IVIR
+1508 VVIR

>member
-1 MTHIM
+1 MAHNI
-6 STTYRHTK
+6 STTYRSKK
-14 QVTRMVARCT
+14 QVTRMVARCS

-31 PRCSQALAILMSML
+31 PRCSQALGILMSML

-52 WKQPRVWLEYAYS
+52 YS
-65 MPTVCLE
+65 MPRVCLGYAYTHRTGGQTPCAISPKKGTYVHGLTNICSLVHE
-72 TKNLFPYGEQNI
+72 HMFIGHRTYVLQDALITQGQTPCANEITSHSQRAYGSCS
-84 PTLGTKHS
+84 TR
-92 LPGNKTGFLRPFSS
+92 FLRPFSS

-194 TYQTYNQTESNP
+194 TYQTYNQTETNP

-237 YEPPYTNSDYWRR
+237 YEPPYTNGDYWRR

-287 NNNSYRF
+287 NNNSFRF
-294 LNPAGTNE
+294 LNPAGDNA
-302 NYYRATSEGS
+302 NNYRANSEGS

-347 SAPTIS
+347 SAPTIN
-353 DVDPNTNRVT
+353 VDANNKVT

-378 TFSSTGIPTDPIASS
+378 TFGDGSQEPTATTDTYITNDGSENEIPITSSGT
-393 SKMDANGYL
+393 
-402 VTEAGILKVVIER
+402 LKVVIER
-415 YGVVLTEVAQ
+415 YGVVLTGVAEEV
-425 QAVSPVPCATPEISF
+425 I
-440 DYTTS
+440 
-445 EVTITCATTG
+445 
-455 ATIYYTTDGST
+455 
-466 PTTSGT
+466 
-472 EYTAPF
+472 
-478 EITGTTTVKAI
+478 
-489 ATRTDF
+489 
-495 PNSEVVEETISM
+495 NL

-518 NQIEME
+518 NLIEME
-524 TVLDGASIYYTTDGT
+524 TNLEGASIYYTTDGT

-563 AIVIS
+563 AIVIA
-568 SDGEKSNVATY
+568 SDGESSLVTTFT
-579 IPPVLLGSNHIRM
+579 PPVLLGQNHIRL
-592 IQNQGNAWECAEH
+592 IQNQGNAWDCDEH

-612 RPASEEK
+612 RPTSEDN

-641 YYIIHDEKRLWCD
+641 YYIVHDDKRLCYD
-654 GTNIKLKTF
+654 GANVKLKTF
-663 DSETPDQFKFRLV
+663 DTENTDQFKFRLV
-676 PYPETGTTT
+676 AYPETGTTT
-685 DYNIVPFGL
+685 DYNIVPFEL

-718 GYARWKFILPSAF
+718 GNARWKFILPSSF
-731 DKTAPFTVSNDN
+731 DHTAPFTVSNDN

-750 GSGDN
+750 GNGEN

-769 STADEDVKKGSWMMM
+769 STDAEDVKKGSWMMM
-784 LVPDTEISVGDEF
+784 LVPDTEISVGDDF

-802 RNAKTNDYLYY
+802 RNAMTNDYLYY
-813 NDGGTPGF
+813 NDGETPGF
-821 AVSATITEGQEDK
+821 AVSTTITEGQEDK
-834 YRFTWAHSTATD
+834 YRFTWARSTATD

-851 PRTQVNAAKSSLINF
+851 PRTQVITAKSSLISF
-866 STYTITAAP
+866 STYSITAAP

-908 DYMDVEGA
+908 DYTDVTGEENTA
-916 NPETNP
+916 KNPE
-922 IIPAESGK
+922 IPVESGK

-956 VLKNDHTVQS
+956 VLKNDHTVTS
-966 TVQLINLTQCGKPN
+966 SVILINLEQCGKPN

-1005 GDDEHE
+1005 GDDEHD
-1011 VYADIYYT
+1011 VYADIYFT

-1024 PALVET
+1024 PVLVET
-1030 THHGVEPEIAFR
+1030 TDHAVEPEIVFR
-1042 YNTRSKVWAVAA
+1042 YNTRSKVCAVAA

-1071 PTITLQQESYT
+1071 PTITLDKASYT

-1106 EGEAQPIATTDYHVT
+1106 EGEEDPIATTDYHVT

-1136 KATPGAPIKLYGIGN
+1136 KATPEAPIKLYGIGN
-1151 FVINKAPIS
+1151 FTINKAPLS
-1160 SITVTPDPAVFTY
+1160 SITVDKTSFTY

-1224 GTNFTDYVEKTFTIK
+1224 GTNFTGYVETPFTIK
-1239 SKTLNAD
+1239 SKSLNSG
-1246 DIYITVK
+1246 DILITVK
-1253 KEVNGNTVSYVP
+1253 KEVSGNTVTYVP
-1265 TLKDGSVTLVED
+1265 TVKDGSVTLVED
-1277 KDYTYTVDTTNGIVL
+1277 KDYTYSVDTTNGIVL
-1292 TFTGKGNYSS
+1292 TFTGVGNYSS
-1302 LEADKRIYEFIDL
+1302 AAADEREYEFIDL
-1315 PFVRPENSN
+1315 PFVKSENST
-1324 SDYVAPYAASSDLTT
+1324 SEYAALYASSTDLTT
-1339 PLGMNAYIVTGVT
+1339 PLGMTAYIVTGVT
-1352 NKDRVILEE
+1352 NKDRVVLEE
-1361 VAYIPK
+1361 VTYIPNG
-1367 DVPVLMLSGK
+1367 VPVLMLTGK
-1377 RADGFGKVLKT
+1377 RADGFGKVVKT
-1388 SDTYTTDELAEINA
+1388 SDKYSEAELSEINT
-1402 KNKLKVNTT
+1402 KNKLSVNTSAT
-1411 AKPIEAAQIYLFYKG
+1411 EIEAALIYLFYKG
-1426 EFVLNAEGTLPAGK
+1426 EFVLNAKGTLPAGK
-1440 VYLDLRDTSDPT
+1440 VYLDLRDTSNPT
-1452 PAPRLS
+1452 PAPRLY
-1458 ILGGDSNTTEIED
+1458 IVGVDSNTTEIED
-1471 VRYKEEEVQNDRWFT
+1471 VRYNKEDAQNERWFT
-1486 LDGRMLQGKPTQK
+1486 LDGRMLQGKPSQK
-1499 GLYIKNGSK
+1499 GLYIKNGRK
-1508 IVIR
+1508 VVIR

>member
-24 QGVAKVY
+24 QGVPKVY

-45 RVWLEYA
+45 
-52 WKQPRVWLEYAYS
+52 RVWLEYAYS

-84 PTLGTKHS
+84 PTLETKHS

-123 VLGSTSVWGQPDGVY
+123 VLGSTSVWGKDLSGIYYIASDIDSY
-138 NIANWYQYNSAPSTT
+138 NNENTHYSSSGDIANHC
-153 TNWYLVP
+153 YLVP
-160 TQAPSADGQNKN
+160 AEYESASELAYYTVGNAGKSKPYLTTYRTN
-172 RDIYYSSD
+172 RDNNSIWILKKKD
-180 GYSTAGSAETPFIT
+180 NF
-194 TYQTYNQTESNP
+194 YQ
-206 NPYKP
+206 
-211 AWIIQSVPNQSG
+211 
-223 YYYIIHALTGKYIV
+223 IIHALTGKYVEYAI
-237 YEPPYTNSDYWRR
+237 PNSNKPTRR
-250 KSVHLQETNSPG
+250 VVHLIQQTESEASGNTNTLFSITDDNGILIVPNALSEAENRYLNVCTHNYEKYYADSNKDNSGGLIGVWKETTNLSLWH
-262 SNAIFKIITSTFDAE
+262 
-277 YYNIIPKSLE
+277 LE
-287 NNNSYRF
+287 NAK
-294 LNPAGTNE
+294 LN
-302 NYYRATSEGS
+302 
-312 NPKFYLG
+312 
-319 LVGVYN
+319 
-325 KNYIT
+325 
-330 GNDDGRN
+330 
-337 SNWYFENTLL
+337 
-347 SAPTIS
+347 APTIS
-353 DVDPNTNRVT
+353 DFNPANGGVT
-363 VTENNGLP
+363 VTVPDWLP

-378 TFSSTGIPTDPIASS
+378 TFGNGTQASPTATTDDCITNVDGAPNVIPISTSGT
-393 SKMDANGYL
+393 
-402 VTEAGILKVVIER
+402 LKVVVER
-415 YGVVLTEVAQ
+415 YGVVLTEVA
-425 QAVSPVPCATPEISF
+425 TKEI
-440 DYTTS
+440 
-445 EVTITCATTG
+445 
-455 ATIYYTTDGST
+455 
-466 PTTSGT
+466 
-472 EYTAPF
+472 
-478 EITGTTTVKAI
+478 
-489 ATRTDF
+489 
-495 PNSEVVEETISM
+495 NVV
-507 IPSPTI
+507 PSPTI
-513 TYNTS
+513 TYNT
-518 NQIEME
+518 NNLIEME

-563 AIVIS
+563 AIVIA

-579 IPPVLLGSNHIRM
+579 IPPVLLGSNHIRL

-676 PYPETGTTT
+676 AYPETGTTT
-685 DYNIVPFGL
+685 DFNIVPYGL
-694 TEGITKPGG
+694 TEGSMYITKPGG

-750 GSGDN
+750 KIGSGDN
-755 YIIQS
+755 YIIQ

-769 STADEDVKKGSWMMM
+769 STDAEDVKKGSWMMM

-802 RNAKTNDYLYY
+802 RNAMTNDYLYY
-813 NDGGTPGF
+813 NDGETPGF
-821 AVSATITEGQEDK
+821 AVSTTITEGQEDK
-834 YRFTWAHSTATD
+834 YRFTWARSTATD

-851 PRTQVNAAKSSLINF
+851 PRTQVNAAKSSLISF
-866 STYTITAAP
+866 STYSITAAP

-881 VLTMDAEGIITMTCA
+881 VLTMDDDGIVTMTCA

-908 DYMDVEGA
+908 DYTDEEGA
-916 NPETNP
+916 NTAKNPE
-922 IIPAESGK
+922 IPAESGK

-956 VLKNDHTVQS
+956 VLKNDHTVTS
-966 TVQLINLTQCGKPN
+966 SVQLINLTQCGTPN
-980 PSEDDFHDAQGS
+980 PSEVDFHDAQGS

-1005 GDDEHE
+1005 GDDEHD

-1019 IDGTD
+1019 IDGTE
-1024 PALVET
+1024 PVLVET
-1030 THHGVEPEIAFR
+1030 TAHGVEPEIAFR

-1071 PTITLQQESYT
+1071 PTITLEHESYT

-1095 AIEPVITKVQV
+1095 AIEPEITNVQV
-1106 EGEAQPIATTDYHVT
+1106 EGETTPINAADYYVT

-1136 KATPGAPIKLYGIGN
+1136 KATSTASIKLYGIGN
-1151 FVINKAPIS
+1151 FTINKAPIS
-1160 SITVTPDPAVFTY
+1160 SITVTPDPAMFTY

-1185 KATGGN
+1185 IAAGGSGN
-1191 GDIELLGFDAYYTVT
+1191 IELLGFDAYYTVT

-1361 VAYIPK
+1361 VTYIPK
-1367 DVPVLMLSGK
+1367 DVPVLLLSGK
-1377 RADGFGKVLKT
+1377 RADGFGKVVKT
-1388 SDTYTTDELAEINA
+1388 SDTYTADELSAINT
-1402 KNKLKVNTT
+1402 KNKLKVNASATE
-1411 AKPIEAAQIYLFYKG
+1411 IEAALIYLFYKG
-1426 EFVLNAEGTLPAGK
+1426 EFVLNAAGTLPAGK

-1458 ILGGDSNTTEIED
+1458 IVGGDNNTTEIED
-1471 VRYKEEEVQNDRWFT
+1471 VRYKEENVQSERWFT

>member
-1 MTHIM
+1 
-6 STTYRHTK
+6 
-14 QVTRMVARCT
+14 
-24 QGVAKVY
+24 
-31 PRCSQALAILMSML
+31 MSML

-52 WKQPRVWLEYAYS
+52 WSMARVWLEYAYS

-92 LPGNKTGFLRPFSS
+92 QPGNKTGFLRPFSS

-138 NIANWYQYNSAPSTT
+138 NIANWYQYNSAST

-287 NNNSYRF
+287 NNDSYRF
-294 LNPAGTNE
+294 LNPAGDNA
-302 NYYRATSEGS
+302 NNYRANSEGS

-347 SAPTIS
+347 SAPTIN
-353 DVDPNTNRVT
+353 VDANNTVT

-378 TFSSTGIPTDPIASS
+378 TFGNGTQADPTATDDCITNVDGAPNVIPILTS
-393 SKMDANGYL
+393 G
-402 VTEAGILKVVIER
+402 TLKVVVER
-415 YGVVLTEVAQ
+415 YGVVLTEVA
-425 QAVSPVPCATPEISF
+425 TKEI
-440 DYTTS
+440 
-445 EVTITCATTG
+445 
-455 ATIYYTTDGST
+455 
-466 PTTSGT
+466 
-472 EYTAPF
+472 
-478 EITGTTTVKAI
+478 
-489 ATRTDF
+489 
-495 PNSEVVEETISM
+495 NVV
-507 IPSPTI
+507 PSPTI
-513 TYNTS
+513 TYNT
-518 NQIEME
+518 NNLIEMA
-524 TVLDGASIYYTTDGT
+524 TVLDGASIYYTTDGSV
-539 APSVIN
+539 PSVIN

-579 IPPVLLGSNHIRM
+579 IPPVLLGSNHTRM
-592 IQNQGNAWECAEH
+592 IQNQGDAWSCEEH

-612 RPASEEK
+612 REASGEN
-619 LSTTSLFLSDIQ
+619 LTTTSLFLPDDQ
-631 WYFLNAGDGY
+631 WYFLNAGNQY
-641 YYIIHDEKRLWCD
+641 YYIIHEDKRLCYD
-654 GTNIKLKTF
+654 GTGIKLK
-663 DSETPDQFKFRLV
+663 DYDQENANQFKFRLV

-694 TEGITKPGG
+694 TEGNMYVTKPNG
-703 NGTSD
+703 NGEAD

-731 DKTAPFTVSNDN
+731 DHTAPFTVSNDN

-750 GSGDN
+750 GSGDQ

-760 SETAVTTTA
+760 SETTVTT
-769 STADEDVKKGSWMMM
+769 SNSADLEVVKTGSWMMM
-784 LVPDTEISVGDEF
+784 LVPDTEIEVGDEF

-821 AVSATITEGQEDK
+821 AVSATMTEGQEDN
-834 YRFTWAHSTATD
+834 YRFTWACSTTTD

-851 PRTQVNAAKSSLINF
+851 PRTQISTAKSSLINF
-866 STYTITAAP
+866 STYSITAAP

-881 VLTMDAEGIITMTCA
+881 VLTMDAEGIVTMTCA

-908 DYMDVEGA
+908 DYTDEEGA
-916 NPETNP
+916 NTAKDPE
-922 IIPAESGK
+922 IPVESGK

-956 VLKNDHTVQS
+956 VLKNDHTVRS
-966 TVQLINLTQCGKPN
+966 AVQLINLTQCGTPN

-992 LTIPKVKVGTVGE
+992 LTLPKVKVKDATSE
-1005 GDDEHE
+1005 SPA

-1019 IDGTD
+1019 IDGTE
-1024 PALVET
+1024 PVLVET
-1030 THHGVEPEIAFR
+1030 TAHGVEPEIAFR

-1071 PTITLQQESYT
+1071 PTITLQHESYT

-1095 AIEPVITKVQV
+1095 AIEPVITNVQV
-1106 EGEAQPIATTDYHVT
+1106 EGEEAPIATTDYHVT

-1136 KATPGAPIKLYGIGN
+1136 KATPEAPIKLYGIGN
-1151 FVINKAPIS
+1151 FTINKAPIS
-1160 SITVTPDPAVFTY
+1160 SITVTPDPAEFTY

-1224 GTNFTDYVEKTFTIK
+1224 GTNFTGYMEKPFTIK
-1239 SKTLNAD
+1239 AKSLNSD
-1246 DIYITVK
+1246 DILITVK
-1253 KEVNGNTVSYVP
+1253 KEVNGNTVTYVP
-1265 TLKDGSVTLVED
+1265 TLKDGSVTLVKD
-1277 KDYTYTVDTTNGIVL
+1277 KDYTYTVDTSNGIIL
-1292 TFTGKGNYSS
+1292 TFTGVGNYSS
-1302 LEADKRIYEFIDL
+1302 LEADKRTYEFIDL
-1315 PFVRPENSN
+1315 PFVRPEKSN
-1324 SDYVAPYAASSDLTT
+1324 SDYVAPYVASSDLAT

-1361 VAYIPK
+1361 VTYIPNN
-1367 DVPVLMLSGK
+1367 VPVLLLSGK
-1377 RADGFGKVLKT
+1377 RADGFGKVVKT
-1388 SDTYTTDELAEINA
+1388 SDKYSEAELAEINT
-1402 KNKLKVNTT
+1402 KNKLKVNASATE
-1411 AKPIEAAQIYLFYKG
+1411 IDAALIYLFYKG

-1440 VYLDLRDTSDPT
+1440 VYLDLRDTPNPT
-1452 PAPRLS
+1452 PAPRLY
-1458 ILGGDSNTTEIED
+1458 IVGGDNNTTEIED
-1471 VRYKEEEVQNDRWFT
+1471 VRYKEENVQNERWFT

>member
-1 MTHIM
+1 MTRKMTMIKKTLM
-6 STTYRHTK
+6 MVLLVAFGTT
-14 QVTRMVARCT
+14 V
-24 QGVAKVY
+24 
-31 PRCSQALAILMSML
+31 S
-45 RVWLEYA
+45 
-52 WKQPRVWLEYAYS
+52 
-65 MPTVCLE
+65 
-72 TKNLFPYGEQNI
+72 
-84 PTLGTKHS
+84 
-92 LPGNKTGFLRPFSS
+92 
-106 KRAELER
+106 
-113 RLLMSMLLML
+113 
-123 VLGSTSVWGQPDGVY
+123 WGQPDGVY
-138 NIANWYQYNSAPSTT
+138 NIANWYQYNSAST

-160 TQAPSADGQNKN
+160 AQAPSVDGQNKN

-287 NNNSYRF
+287 NNDSYRF
-294 LNPAGTNE
+294 LNPAGDNA
-302 NYYRATSEGS
+302 NNYRANSEGS

-347 SAPTIS
+347 SAPSIS
-353 DVDPNTNRVT
+353 DLDANNKVT
-363 VTENNGLP
+363 ITENNGLP
-371 AGYNIRY
+371 DGYKIRY
-378 TFSSTGIPTDPIASS
+378 TFGDGSQDDPTATTETYITNDGSDNVIP
-393 SKMDANGYL
+393 
-402 VTEAGILKVVIER
+402 ILTSGTLKAVVER
-415 YGVVLTEVAQ
+415 YGVVLTEVA
-425 QAVSPVPCATPEISF
+425 TKEI
-440 DYTTS
+440 
-445 EVTITCATTG
+445 
-455 ATIYYTTDGST
+455 
-466 PTTSGT
+466 
-472 EYTAPF
+472 
-478 EITGTTTVKAI
+478 
-489 ATRTDF
+489 
-495 PNSEVVEETISM
+495 NVV
-507 IPSPTI
+507 PSPTI

-518 NQIEME
+518 NLIEMATE
-524 TVLDGASIYYTTDGT
+524 LDGASIYYTTDGT
-539 APSVIN
+539 VPSVIN

-579 IPPVLLGSNHIRM
+579 IPPVLLGSNHIRL
-592 IQNQGNAWECAEH
+592 IQNQGNAWTCDEH

-612 RPASEEK
+612 RPTSEEK
-619 LSTTSLFLSDIQ
+619 LSTTSLFLPDDQ
-631 WYFLNAGDGY
+631 WYFLNAGDQY
-641 YYIIHDEKRLWCD
+641 YYIIHEDKRLWCD
-654 GTNIKLKTF
+654 GTDVKLKVY
-663 DSETPDQFKFRLV
+663 DSESDNLFKFRLV

-703 NGTSD
+703 NGTAD
-708 VIALGSSNSE
+708 VIALGNSNSE

-750 GSGDN
+750 GSGDQ
-755 YIIQS
+755 YIIQ

-769 STADEDVKKGSWMMM
+769 STDAEDVKKGSWMMM

-802 RNAKTNDYLYY
+802 RNAMTNDYLYY

-821 AVSATITEGQEDK
+821 AVSATITDGQEDN
-834 YRFTWAHSTATD
+834 YRFTWARSTATD

-866 STYTITAAP
+866 STYSITAAP

-881 VLTMDAEGIITMTCA
+881 VLTMDAEGIVTMTCA

-908 DYMDVEGA
+908 DYTDVTGTTNTA
-916 NPETNP
+916 KNPEV
-922 IIPAESGK
+922 PAESGK

-956 VLKNDHTVQS
+956 VLKNDHTVTS
-966 TVQLINLTQCGKPN
+966 SVILINLEQCGTPN

-1005 GDDEHE
+1005 GDDEHD

-1019 IDGTD
+1019 IDGTE
-1024 PALVET
+1024 PVLVET
-1030 THHGVEPEIAFR
+1030 TAHGVEPEIAFR

-1064 KMDVVYM
+1064 TMDVVYM
-1071 PTITLQQESYT
+1071 PSITFQQESYT
-1082 YSATITDSKIVSQ
+1082 YSATINNGSIVSN

-1106 EGEAQPIATTDYHVT
+1106 EGEEHPIATTDYHVT

-1136 KATPGAPIKLYGIGN
+1136 KATPEAPVKLYGIGN

-1160 SITVTPDPAVFTY
+1160 FITVTPDPAEFTY

-1191 GDIELLGFDAYYTVT
+1191 GNIELLGFDAYYTVT

-1224 GTNFTDYVEKTFTIK
+1224 GTNFTGCVEKTFTIK

-1253 KEVNGNTVSYVP
+1253 KEVNGNTMSYVP
-1265 TLKDGSVTLVED
+1265 TLKDGSVTLVKD
-1277 KDYTYTVDTTNGIVL
+1277 KDYTYTVDTSNGIIL
-1292 TFTGKGNYSS
+1292 TFTGVGNYSS

-1361 VAYIPK
+1361 VTYIPK
-1367 DVPVLMLSGK
+1367 DVPVLLLSGK
-1377 RADGFGKVLKT
+1377 RADGFGKVVKT
-1388 SDTYTTDELAEINA
+1388 GDKYSEDELSEINT
-1402 KNKLKVNTT
+1402 KNKLSVNTSAT
-1411 AKPIEAAQIYLFYKG
+1411 EIDAALIYLFYKG
-1426 EFVLNAEGTLPAGK
+1426 EFVLNAKGTLPAGK

-1452 PAPRLS
+1452 PAPRLY
-1458 ILGGDSNTTEIED
+1458 IVGGDNNTTEIED

-1486 LDGRMLQGKPTQK
+1486 LDGRMLQGKPAQK
-1499 GLYIKNGSK
+1499 GLYIKNGRK
-1508 IVIR
+1508 VVIK

>member
-24 QGVAKVY
+24 QGVPKVY

-65 MPTVCLE
+65 EITARASRAYGPCPTRLRLVV
-72 TKNLFPYGEQNI
+72 
-84 PTLGTKHS
+84 TL
-92 LPGNKTGFLRPFSS
+92 
-106 KRAELER
+106 
-113 RLLMSMLLML
+113 LLMM
-123 VLGSTSVWGQPDGVY
+123 VVGVNTAWGQSGTDLSGVFY
-138 NIANWYQYNSAPSTT
+138 FVNCGSGKTNPNDPKIADITDPNDYF
-153 TNWYLVP
+153 YLVP
-160 TQAPSADGQNKN
+160 ADAPKQDNK
-172 RDIYYSSD
+172 RDAWYSSD
-180 GYSTAGSAETPFIT
+180 YSTANGNEGTPYLT
-194 TYQTYNQTESNP
+194 TYKTKKDAAEVPTGVTNRPHNSV
-206 NPYKP
+206 
-211 AWIIQSVPNQSG
+211 WIVQSAGTDNG
-223 YYYIIHALTGKYIV
+223 KDYYYLIHAATGKYVV
-237 YEPPYTNSDYWRR
+237 YEPPYSANNNR
-250 KSVHLQETNSPG
+250 KSVHLLTTNNPG
-262 SNAIFKIITSTFDAE
+262 EDAMFAITINSGN
-277 YYNIIPKSLE
+277 YNFRPKSIGTE
-287 NNNSYRF
+287 STTNKY
-294 LNPAGTNE
+294 LNPSNRNF
-302 NYYRATSEGS
+302 NYYYSHSNVSDGDANYYEGLIGLWKDKGDASDWKPEATL
-312 NPKFYLG
+312 Y
-319 LVGVYN
+319 V
-325 KNYIT
+325 
-330 GNDDGRN
+330 
-337 SNWYFENTLL
+337 
-347 SAPTIS
+347 APTIS
-353 DVDPNTNRVT
+353 VNNNRVT
-363 VTENNGLP
+363 VTDSHGLP
-371 AGYNIRY
+371 SGYNVRY

-425 QAVSPVPCATPEISF
+425 QAVSPVPCATPVIGF

-445 EVTITCATTG
+445 TVSITCATEG
-455 ATIYYTTDGST
+455 ATIRYTTDDTT
-466 PTTSGT
+466 PTATSGT
-472 EYTAPF
+472 EYTVPF
-478 EITGTTTVKAI
+478 AINTTTTVKAI
-489 ATRTDF
+489 AIRTDF
-495 PNSEVVEETISM
+495 PNSEVAERTINL

-518 NQIEME
+518 NQIEMATDLE
-524 TVLDGASIYYTTDGT
+524 GASIYYTTDGSE
-539 APSVIN
+539 PSVIN

-563 AIVIS
+563 AIVIT

-579 IPPVLLGSNHIRM
+579 IPPVLLGSNHIRL

-612 RPASEEK
+612 RAASEEN
-619 LSTTSLFLSDIQ
+619 LTTTSLFLPDDQ

-750 GSGDN
+750 GSGN
-755 YIIQS
+755 QYIIQS

-821 AVSATITEGQEDK
+821 AVSATITEGQEDN
-834 YRFTWAHSTATD
+834 YRFTWARSTATD

-866 STYTITAAP
+866 STYSITAAP

-908 DYMDVEGA
+908 DYTDEEGA
-916 NPETNP
+916 NTAKNPE
-922 IIPAESGK
+922 IPAESGK

-966 TVQLINLTQCGKPN
+966 AVQLINLTQCGTPN
-980 PSEDDFHDAQGS
+980 PSEVDFHDAQGS

-1005 GDDEHE
+1005 GDDEHD

-1019 IDGTD
+1019 IDGTE
-1024 PALVET
+1024 PVLVET
-1030 THHGVEPEIAFR
+1030 TAHGVEPEIAFR

-1136 KATPGAPIKLYGIGN
+1136 KATSTASIKLYGIGN
-1151 FVINKAPIS
+1151 FTINKAPIS
-1160 SITVTPDPAVFTY
+1160 SITVTPDPAMFTY

-1185 KATGGN
+1185 IATGGN
-1191 GDIELLGFDAYYTVT
+1191 GNIELLGFDAYYTVT

-1361 VAYIPK
+1361 VTYIPK
-1367 DVPVLMLSGK
+1367 DVPVLLLSGK
-1377 RADGFGKVLKT
+1377 RADGFGKVVKT
-1388 SDTYTTDELAEINA
+1388 SDTYTADELSAINT
-1402 KNKLKVNTT
+1402 KNKLKVNASATE
-1411 AKPIEAAQIYLFYKG
+1411 IEAALIYLFYKG
-1426 EFVLNAEGTLPAGK
+1426 EFVLNAAGTLPAGK

-1458 ILGGDSNTTEIED
+1458 IVGGDNNTTEIED
-1471 VRYKEEEVQNDRWFT
+1471 VRYKEENVQSERWFT

>member
-1 MTHIM
+1 MTRKM
-6 STTYRHTK
+6 NMTYRSKK
-14 QVTRMVARCT
+14 QVTRLMA
-24 QGVAKVY
+24 GF
-31 PRCSQALAILMSML
+31 SQFLAILMSML

-52 WKQPRVWLEYAYS
+52 WKQPRVWLEYGWSMARVCQEAAYS
-65 MPTVCLE
+65 EITARFE
-72 TKNLFPYGEQNI
+72 RHYGS
-84 PTLGTKHS
+84 S
-92 LPGNKTGFLRPFSS
+92 LTALR
-106 KRAELER
+106 LV
-113 RLLMSMLLML
+113 MSLLLML
-123 VLGSTSVWGQPDGVY
+123 VLGSTSVWGQTKVADGLYFIGSRDY
-138 NIANWYQYNSAPSTT
+138 NVNKTT
-153 TNWYLVP
+153 TNYYLCP
-160 TQAPSADGQNKN
+160 TEDWKYYRSTSPYYTDSPNGQ
-172 RDIYYSSD
+172 
-180 GYSTAGSAETPFIT
+180 PFMT
-194 TYQTYNQTESNP
+194 TYQCRNGEYDSNKALWVVKESP
-206 NPYKP
+206 T
-211 AWIIQSVPNQSG
+211 SG
-223 YYYIIHALTGKYIV
+223 WYYIIHLIDGKYLT
-237 YEPPYTNSDYWRR
+237 YNAKMESGNEGRMR
-250 KSVHLQETNSPG
+250 AHLEDTANG
-262 SNAIFKIITSTFDAE
+262 DNALFNIAYVSGTGPSTIEIITK
-277 YYNIIPKSLE
+277 IVE
-287 NNNSYRF
+287 NNYKY
-294 LNPAGTNE
+294 LNITGAQGGKTGNQPSLQ
-302 NYYRATSEGS
+302 ATDVRSDGPG
-312 NPKFYLG
+312 NMNVGGILG
-319 LVGVYN
+319 LWTSSDANG
-325 KNYIT
+325 K
-330 GNDDGRN
+330 
-337 SNWYFENTLL
+337 WYPESAALL
-347 SAPTIS
+347 TAPTIS
-353 DVDPNTNRVT
+353 DFNPANGGVT
-363 VTENNGLP
+363 VTDANSLP

-378 TFSSTGIPTDPIASS
+378 TFGDGTQAAPTATTDDYITNVNGAPNVIPISTSGT
-393 SKMDANGYL
+393 
-402 VTEAGILKVVIER
+402 LKVVIER
-415 YGVVLTEVAQ
+415 YGVVLTEVEEKEIN
-425 QAVSPVPCATPEISF
+425 AV
-440 DYTTS
+440 
-445 EVTITCATTG
+445 
-455 ATIYYTTDGST
+455 
-466 PTTSGT
+466 
-472 EYTAPF
+472 
-478 EITGTTTVKAI
+478 
-489 ATRTDF
+489 
-495 PNSEVVEETISM
+495 
-507 IPSPTI
+507 PSPTI
-513 TYNTS
+513 TYNT
-518 NQIEME
+518 NNLIEMA

-539 APSVIN
+539 VPSVIN

-592 IQNQGNAWECAEH
+592 IQNQGDAWSCAEH

-612 RPASEEK
+612 RAASEEN
-619 LSTTSLFLSDIQ
+619 LTTTSLFLPDDQ
-631 WYFLNAGDGY
+631 WYFLNAGDQY
-641 YYIIHDEKRLWCD
+641 YYIIHEDKRLCYD
-654 GTNIKLKTF
+654 GTGVKLMTY
-663 DSETPDQFKFRLV
+663 DSENDNLFKFRLV

-703 NGTSD
+703 NGAAD
-708 VIALGSSNSE
+708 VIALGNSNSE

-731 DKTAPFTVSNDN
+731 DKTAPFTISNDN

-750 GSGDN
+750 GSGEN

-760 SETAVTTTA
+760 SETAVTTTT
-769 STADEDVKKGSWMMM
+769 SPDVEDVKKGSWMMM

-813 NDGGTPGF
+813 TGGETPGF

-834 YRFTWAHSTATD
+834 YRFTWARSTATD

-851 PRTQVNAAKSSLINF
+851 PRTKISTAKSSLLDF
-866 STYTITAAP
+866 PAYTITAAP

-881 VLTMDAEGIITMTCA
+881 VLTMDAEGIVTMTCA

-908 DYMDVEGA
+908 DHTDVTGA
-916 NPETNP
+916 NTATNP
-922 IIPAESGK
+922 EIPAESGK

-1005 GDDEHE
+1005 GDDEHD

-1042 YNTRSKVWAVAA
+1042 YNTRSKVRAVAA

-1064 KMDVVYM
+1064 TMDVVYM
-1071 PTITLQQESYT
+1071 PSITFQHESYT

-1106 EGEAQPIATTDYHVT
+1106 EGEDDPIDASYYHVKD
-1121 GYRDNTEAGTGKIII
+1121 YRDNTEAGTGKIII

-1185 KATGGN
+1185 KATGGS

-1224 GTNFTDYVEKTFTIK
+1224 GTNFTGYVEKPFTIK

-1302 LEADKRIYEFIDL
+1302 AAADKRIYEFIDL

-1367 DVPVLMLSGK
+1367 DVPVLLLSGK
-1377 RADGFGKVLKT
+1377 RADGFGKVVKT
-1388 SDTYTTDELAEINA
+1388 SDKYSEAELSAINT
-1402 KNKLKVNTT
+1402 KNKLSVNTSAT
-1411 AKPIEAAQIYLFYKG
+1411 EIEAALIYLFYKG
-1426 EFVLNAEGTLPAGK
+1426 EFVLNAAGTLPAGK

-1452 PAPRLS
+1452 PAPRLY
-1458 ILGGDSNTTEIED
+1458 IVGGDNNTTEIED

-1486 LDGRMLQGKPTQK
+1486 LDGRMLQGKPAQK
-1499 GLYIKNGSK
+1499 GLYIKNGRK
-1508 IVIR
+1508 VVIK